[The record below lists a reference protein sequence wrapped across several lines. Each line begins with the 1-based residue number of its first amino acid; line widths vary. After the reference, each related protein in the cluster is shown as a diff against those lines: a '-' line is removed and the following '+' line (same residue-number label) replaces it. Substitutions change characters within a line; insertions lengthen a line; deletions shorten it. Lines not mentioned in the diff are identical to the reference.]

1 MAKYINAA
9 EAAEKVAEVHGHWIS
24 LTDCS
29 NAGVYCSICH
39 KKVYKEDYAWC
50 NRKNKLRSPYCPN
63 CGAKMDGETE
73 GNDDNTDLKP
83 CPFCGGDVRFDK
95 AYSYFR
101 DSVIYCDG
109 CDMVFT
115 LDDCAASDDD
125 IVRVWNRRADN
136 G

>member
-1 MAKYINAA
+1 MTRE
-9 EAAEKVAEVHGHWIS
+9 EAIKV
-24 LTDCS
+24 LTSVAVCSRPILSCEDCPAWADGGGDCKFPS
-29 NAGVYCSICH
+29 DRMIEQAVATLQR
-39 KKVYKEDYAWC
+39 KV
-50 NRKNKLRSPYCPN
+50 
-63 CGAKMDGETE
+63 TT
-73 GNDDNTDLKP
+73 DDDLNP

-125 IVRVWNRRADN
+125 IVRAWNRRADH

>member
-1 MAKYINAA
+1 MGNTKWDFQIGIIA
-9 EAAEKVAEVHGHWIS
+9 
-24 LTDCS
+24 
-29 NAGVYCSICH
+29 
-39 KKVYKEDYAWC
+39 
-50 NRKNKLRSPYCPN
+50 PN

-115 LDDCAASDDD
+115 LDDCAASDVD
-125 IVRVWNRRADN
+125 IIKAWNRRADN